1 MAKQVETVTNA
12 TLATDTRIAQNPAG
26 IGRVVPGKC
35 VAVALAA
42 IGNGCT
48 VAEYTTKMAKWHAA
62 HPAPHMAYPG
72 GGSAMGLLRYLVDR
86 NRKVVVV
93 AGKPK
98 APRKARPAKPAG
110 EPSTAPSA

>member
-1 MAKQVETVTNA
+1 MAKQIENVAVA
-12 TLATDTRIAQNPAG
+12 TTLDNNTRIACNPAG

-48 VAEYTTKMAKWHAA
+48 VAEYATRMAAWVAKH
-62 HPAPHMAYPG
+62 HAPHMCYPG

-93 AGKPK
+93 ASKPSK
-98 APRKARPAKPAG
+98 PRKARVAKVAV
-110 EPSTAPSA
+110 EPQLASE